1 MTSASSMNCRLE
13 FRAISKRLA
22 LAQGKEVVWT
32 IVAYEGSWSFL
43 TQKKKDYMEK
53 VMHGIAQS

>member
-1 MTSASSMNCRLE
+1 MNCRLE
-13 FRAISKRLA
+13 FRAMSKRLV